1 MEQPRSAF
9 QTSDEE
15 LIRRLMAGDERA
27 VGDLERQY
35 GPWIHQLALR
45 YVKDPEEAK
54 EITQDVLFKAVAKIT
69 EFRGESALS
78 SWLYR
83 VTFNTSMSRLRRLRA
98 LRAAE
103 TPASLL
109 WESSDG
115 PGIPEVVDRA
125 EPADQLTLRGQVRR
139 RLVAAVRAL
148 PPIYR
153 APVILRDLRGLS
165 TEEASTA
172 LRLNDQTLKS
182 RLHRGRRLLRRALS
196 DFEGGLAMDRA

>member
-15 LIRRLMAGDERA
+15 LIRRLLAGDERA